1 MPLMLSASLGLS
13 GYSLDF
19 DEDDL
24 KFANNS
30 KVQDVI
36 FHTYADIM
44 KSYTITDKSKQDAFI
59 EITSTNFQFRLL
71 TLSPEEQ
78 EYVKKKVSEVLRK
91 PEDEEPMILKRRKD
105 DKKWV
110 KL

>member
-105 DKKWV
+105 DKK
-110 KL
+110 